1 MIHGTYG
8 KLNKQISYLPLT
20 IKQIRIVIHSTTSYL
35 MTTKVKIK
43 VKFVKFLQKICLFS
57 LKDFH
62 FEMKR
67 MKNFFCES
75 YFIFSRFLCTN
86 KLMYN
91 SVFLYFFISFF
102 SKNHISMN
110 TVQNNNLKTL
120 LLVRT
125 YFYATPISCC
135 LYLSLIR
142 QIFKFNHTQKSCGR
156 RKKKTRNHII

>member
-1 MIHGTYG
+1 MIHCTYG
-8 KLNKQISYLPLT
+8 KLKTQISYLPLT

-91 SVFLYFFISFF
+91 SVFLNFFIF
-102 SKNHISMN
+102 
-110 TVQNNNLKTL
+110 
-120 LLVRT
+120 
-125 YFYATPISCC
+125 
-135 LYLSLIR
+135 
-142 QIFKFNHTQKSCGR
+142 
-156 RKKKTRNHII
+156 